1 MRNVVGEVL
10 PLAVVVTVSPIN
22 IIAAILLLFSKRP
35 IVNASAY
42 LAGFV
47 VGVTAVLTAATA
59 LAGALD
65 LSGSSDRTHGAS
77 VVLLVLGVALVVV
90 AVRKFRHRPRPEEV
104 PDTPN
109 WMNGI
114 EEFVP
119 GKSLAVGIAVGILN
133 PKNIAVGV
141 AAAVTIA
148 LANLSVGQQ
157 IGVIAVYVVIASLG
171 VAAPIITVLVLG
183 DRSEGVLDG
192 WKAWLDRNSAATMAV
207 IYLLFGAILIGKG
220 ISGA

>member
-1 MRNVVGEVL
+1 MRNVVGELL

-35 IVNASAY
+35 MVNASSY
-42 LAGFV
+42 LVGFV
-47 VGVTAVLTAATA
+47 VGVTVVVSGATA

-65 LSGSSDRTHGAS
+65 LSGSSDRSQGAS
-77 VVLLVLGVALVVV
+77 VVLLILGVALVGV
-90 AVRKFRHRPRPEEV
+90 AVRKFHNRPRPEEV
-104 PDTPN
+104 PDTPK
-109 WMNGI
+109 WMDGI

-119 GKSLAVGIAVGILN
+119 GKSLVVGIAVGILN

-157 IGVIAVYVVIASLG
+157 IGGIAVYVVIASMG

-183 DRSEGVLDG
+183 NRSPGVLDG

-207 IYLLFGAILIGKG
+207 IYLLFGVILIGKG
-220 ISGA
+220 IGGA

>member
-1 MRNVVGEVL
+1 M
-10 PLAVVVTVSPIN
+10 
-22 IIAAILLLFSKRP
+22 
-35 IVNASAY
+35 NASSY

-47 VGVTAVLTAATA
+47 VGVTAVLSGATA

-65 LSGSSDRTHGAS
+65 LSGSSDRSQGAS
-77 VVLLVLGVALVVV
+77 VVLLVLGVALVGV
-90 AVRKFRHRPRPEEV
+90 AVRKFHNRPRPEEV
-104 PDTPN
+104 PDTPK
-109 WMNGI
+109 WMDGI

-119 GKSLAVGIAVGILN
+119 GKSLVVGIAVGILN

-157 IGVIAVYVVIASLG
+157 IGVIAVYVVIASMG

-183 DRSEGVLDG
+183 NRSQGVLDG

-207 IYLLFGAILIGKG
+207 IYLLFGVILIGKG
-220 ISGA
+220 IGGA